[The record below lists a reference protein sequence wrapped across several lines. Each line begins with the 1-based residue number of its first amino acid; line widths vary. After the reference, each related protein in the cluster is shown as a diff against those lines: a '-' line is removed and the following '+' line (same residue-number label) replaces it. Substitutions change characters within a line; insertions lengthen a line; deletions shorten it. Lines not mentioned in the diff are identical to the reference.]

1 MTAHSWAELV
11 AANLRTLGD
20 DFRPNELAYLAL
32 TSKIEFPI
40 RDRLAF
46 RLRQRI
52 AETSNLAVA
61 REWKRK
67 DWKRKWFDQA
77 VVTDRSEAQL
87 LLEAKAMYSFN
98 LFTNSISTF
107 VCACS
112 NDQRKLQK
120 YGAKSQTSPTL
131 LTLALVTHPHR
142 PEAIPLNWDGVVKYF
157 DDIRH
162 IPDKSISDVKRAIR
176 QHLQLPDFPLLASGE
191 IEGGFAF
198 GTEVSVVYALFGPHD
213 AARGV

>member
-32 TSKIEFPI
+32 TSKIEFLI

-46 RLRQRI
+46 RRLRQRI

-61 REWKRK
+61 REWKR
-67 DWKRKWFDQA
+67 FDLA

-98 LFTNSISTF
+98 LFTSSINKF
-107 VCACS
+107 VRACS
-112 NDQRKLQK
+112 KDQRKLQK
-120 YGAKSQTSPTL
+120 HDAKSQTSPTL

-142 PEAIPLNWDGVVKYF
+142 PEAIPLNWGGVVKYF

-162 IPDKSISDVKRAIR
+162 FPDKSISDVKRAIR
-176 QHLQLPDFPLLASGE
+176 QHFQLPDFPLFASGE

-198 GTEVSVVYALFGPHD
+198 GTEVSVVYALFGLHD

>member
-67 DWKRKWFDQA
+67 RFDLA

-87 LLEAKAMYSFN
+87 LLEAKAMYSFD
-98 LFTNSISTF
+98 LFTSSINKF
-107 VCACS
+107 VLACS
-112 NDQRKLQK
+112 DDQRKLQE
-120 YGAKSQTSPTL
+120 YCAKSQTSPTL

-142 PEAIPLNWDGVVKYF
+142 PEAIPLYWDGVVKYF
-157 DDIRH
+157 EGIRR
-162 IPDKSISDVKRAIR
+162 ISDKSISDVKRAIR
-176 QHLQLPDFPLLASGE
+176 QHFQLPDFPLLASGE
-191 IEGGFAF
+191 IDGGFAF

-213 AARGV
+213 AARGM